1 MNDYRA
7 PDSTSA
13 GGSMLRQFREPIL
26 VGLMLFGIGTS
37 SAQALP
43 TEMVSGART
52 TQQTTAGARVTP
64 PQRSGRAISEFRRLS
79 GLTWDQLAS
88 LFNVS
93 RRSVHFWASGKAMT
107 SGNEAHLQRLLAAL
121 RRIDHGSA
129 GANRAALLAVHEDG
143 STPLGLLAR
152 GQYDLAANMTAP
164 GHVERQR
171 PASFPLDY
179 EVKVARTPRKPEEL
193 VGALRDPVDRG
204 PAVSRAARSVRAR
217 GGR

>member
-37 SAQALP
+37 SAQVLP
-43 TEMVSGART
+43 PDMGPSAQT

-64 PQRSGRAISEFRRLS
+64 PHRSGRAIAEFRRLS
-79 GLTWDQLAS
+79 GLTWDQLAG

-107 SGNEAHLQRLLAAL
+107 SGNEEHLQRLLAAL
-121 RRIDHGSA
+121 RRIDRGSA
-129 GANRAALLAVHEDG
+129 GANRATLFTVHDDG
-143 STPLGLLAR
+143 RTPFDLLAR
-152 GQYDLAANMTAP
+152 GQYDLAV
-164 GHVERQR
+164 HVAGFGYAQR
-171 PASFPLDY
+171 RSTSFTVDDK
-179 EVKVARTPRKPEEL
+179 VKAARTPRAPEEL
-193 VGALRDPVDRG
+193 VGALQDRVDRG
-204 PAVSRAARSVRAR
+204 PTRARAARSVRTR
-217 GGR
+217 VGR